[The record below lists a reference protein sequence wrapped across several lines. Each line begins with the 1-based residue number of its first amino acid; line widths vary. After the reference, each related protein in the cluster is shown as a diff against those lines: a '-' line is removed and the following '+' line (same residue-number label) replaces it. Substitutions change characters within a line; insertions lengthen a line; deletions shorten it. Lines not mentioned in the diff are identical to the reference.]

1 MLQMV
6 NMNVRWMYNKYPT
19 VKGALQKDVKNDT
32 LYIVI
37 VQIKF

>member
-1 MLQMV
+1 MV

-32 LYIVI
+32 FIHSDCAN
-37 VQIKF
+37 